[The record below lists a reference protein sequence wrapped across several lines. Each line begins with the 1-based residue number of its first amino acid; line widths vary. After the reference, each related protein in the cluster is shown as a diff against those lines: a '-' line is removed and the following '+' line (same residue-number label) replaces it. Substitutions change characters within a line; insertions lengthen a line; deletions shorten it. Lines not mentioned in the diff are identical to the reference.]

1 MTARRASTIVGLDGR
16 PLVSD
21 SSFQSSYEGA
31 KQSPRTRY
39 WHAPAYGPNSALRN
53 TLSTLR
59 NRTRAAYRNMP
70 LIYSGIEK
78 NTINEVGTGVTL
90 RSTATNDVFRE
101 QINTLW
107 KRWVKQAD
115 PEGILDFNGLQSQTV
130 RARRT
135 AGEVFIRMRPRSL
148 SDALAIPVQLQVL
161 ESEFVPQDLNQ
172 KRANGNTIRQGV
184 EFNRRGRRVAY
195 WMYKSHPGEY
205 ADIPDAG
212 QLLRIPARQVIHH
225 YLPTRP
231 GQIRGEP
238 DPVQSLL
245 KAYTFD
251 SYDDAELTRK
261 QTKAPITG
269 AIYRDQD
276 VTEEDF
282 LFDPITG
289 TPLDPENGETP
300 EAHVDPGTF
309 LNLLPTERVQVF
321 EGDNTGQGYND
332 FMSWQSKLIAIGQ
345 NIPYELLTG
354 DWKNVNDRL
363 LRGVLNEYRRGIEM
377 AQDHLLIYQV
387 CRNTWLWVVK
397 AAISSGAI
405 NVPGDFFQNK
415 ADYFAH
421 EARPHGWKYNNPD
434 QDVKAKINAIAGG
447 LTSMPRVAAED
458 GLDADEVAREQA
470 DYERRKMQY
479 RDGLPEQD
487 GKQKD
492 DPEPKEQDDN
502 EDDN

>member
-1 MTARRASTIVGLDGR
+1 MTARRVSPIIGLDGQHF
-16 PLVSD
+16 VSD
-21 SSFQSSYEGA
+21 SFQSSYEGA

-39 WHAPAYGPNSALRN
+39 WHAPATGPNSALRN

-101 QINTLW
+101 QMNVLW

-115 PEGILDFNGLQSQTV
+115 PEGIMDFNGLQSQTV
-130 RARRT
+130 RGRRT

-148 SDALAIPVQLQVL
+148 SDALAIPFQLQVL
-161 ESEFVPQDLNQ
+161 ESDFVPQDLNQ

-205 ADIPDAG
+205 ADTPDAG
-212 QLLRIPARQVIHH
+212 QLLRIPASQVIHH

-261 QTKAPITG
+261 QTRSPLTG

-276 VTEEDF
+276 VTEDDF

-289 TPLDPENGETP
+289 QPLDPENGDMP

-309 LNLLPTERVQVF
+309 LNLLPTERIEVF
-321 EGDNTGQGYND
+321 SGDNTGQGYND

-377 AQDHLLIYQV
+377 AQDHLLIFQV
-387 CRNTWLWVVK
+387 CRNAWLWGVK

-405 NVPGDFFQNK
+405 SVPGDFFQNK
-415 ADYFAH
+415 VDYFAH
-421 EARPHGWKYNNPD
+421 EARPQGWKYNSPE
-434 QDVKAKINAIAGG
+434 QDVKAKALAVKEG
-447 LTSMPRVAAED
+447 LTSQLRVCAED
-458 GLDADEVAREQA
+458 GQDADEVAKEQA
-470 DYERRKMQY
+470 DYERRKMKY
-479 RDGLPEQD
+479 RDGLPETTSTASQTEPEIN
-487 GKQKD
+487 KD
-492 DPEPKEQDDN
+492 DD
-502 EDDN
+502 

>member
-1 MTARRASTIVGLDGR
+1 MNQGKIIGLDGQ
-16 PLVSD
+16 PLAMD
-21 SSFQSSYEGA
+21 LNSSYEGA
-31 KQSPRTRY
+31 GNSTRTRRWY
-39 WHAPAYGPNSALRN
+39 APGSGPNSALQSSL
-53 TLSTLR
+53 TALR

-90 RSTATNDVFRE
+90 RSTAENEHYRTE
-101 QINTLW
+101 INRLW
-107 KRWVKQAD
+107 KAWIKEAD
-115 PEGILDFNGLQSQTV
+115 PEGILDFNGLQAQMV

-135 AGEVFIRMRPRSL
+135 AGEVFVRLRPRSL
-148 SDALAIPVQLQVL
+148 SSGLAIPMQIQVL
-161 ESEFVPQDLNQ
+161 ESEFVPQDMNQ
-172 KRANGNTIRQGV
+172 TRANGNKIRQGV

-205 ADIPDAG
+205 ADSSNMG
-212 QLLRIPARQVIHH
+212 QFIRIPASQVIHH

-261 QTKAPITG
+261 QTRSPITG
-269 AIYRDQD
+269 AIYRDGYDPDQD
-276 VTEEDF
+276 D

-289 TPLDPENGETP
+289 KPLDPEIGEVS
-300 EAHVDPGTF
+300 EAHVAPGTL
-309 LNLLPTERVQVF
+309 LNLMPTERIELF
-321 EGDNTGQGYND
+321 NGDNTGSGYND

-377 AQDHLLIYQV
+377 AQDHLLIFQV
-387 CRNTWLWVVK
+387 CRNTWIWANR
-397 AAISSGAI
+397 AAIAAGLV
-405 NVPGDFFQNK
+405 NVSGDFYQNQT
-415 ADYFAH
+415 AYMAH
-421 EARPHGWKYNNPD
+421 EARPQGWKYNNPE
-434 QDVKAKINAIAGG
+434 QDVKAKALAIEKG
-447 LTSMPRVAAED
+447 LTSIQRVCAED
-458 GLDADEVAREQA
+458 GLDADEVAKEQA
-470 DYERRKMQY
+470 EFERRKGRY
-479 RDGLPEQD
+479 REGLPDLSTVRNDNEPE
-487 GKQKD
+487 KD
-492 DPEPKEQDDN
+492 DD
-502 EDDN
+502 